1 MSTDY
6 SALLL
11 EYPAVISKDQLYRI
25 CHISKRKATWLLEH
39 GVIPCKDSG
48 KKTRRFQIYTADVV
62 NYLITLENEPQ
73 KVAIPAGIFTND
85 KNREKK
91 KSPLTRLTHAELK
104 RHLCLRWNSEP
115 DALTITQISK
125 ITGYRLARL
134 NGELLD
140 KNGKKSIYNCENYKY
155 LLDAPFKISAR
166 CCYHMKKAPLNKFER
181 QSGRHPITGVL
192 ACESKLREQSWIKFG
207 CNGFER
213 QRPLSQPLAFWLE
226 EDILRYLK
234 MTGIPYAP
242 IYGDIVE
249 SRKKNGTP
257 ILKTTGVSRSG
268 CMYCMYGVHLEHEPN
283 RFQLMQV
290 THPQQY
296 DYCINK
302 LGCGAVLDYIG
313 VPYRNQQLEVDH
325 C

>member
-115 DALTITQISK
+115 DAVTITQISK
-125 ITGYRLARL
+125 ITGY
-134 NGELLD
+134 NMQTVGQWIS
-140 KNGKKSIYNCENYKY
+140 KGKLQYVSCP
-155 LLDAPFKISAR
+155 D
-166 CCYHMKKAPLNKFER
+166 
-181 QSGRHPITGVL
+181 GRKV
-192 ACESKLREQSWIKFG
+192 AKR
-207 CNGFER
+207 
-213 QRPLSQPLAFWLE
+213 WL
-226 EDILRYLK
+226 IQF
-234 MTGIPYAP
+234 MT
-242 IYGDIVE
+242 
-249 SRKKNGTP
+249 
-257 ILKTTGVSRSG
+257 
-268 CMYCMYGVHLEHEPN
+268 
-283 RFQLMQV
+283 
-290 THPQQY
+290 
-296 DYCINK
+296 
-302 LGCGAVLDYIG
+302 DYILALI
-313 VPYRNQQLEVDH
+313 P
-325 C
+325 